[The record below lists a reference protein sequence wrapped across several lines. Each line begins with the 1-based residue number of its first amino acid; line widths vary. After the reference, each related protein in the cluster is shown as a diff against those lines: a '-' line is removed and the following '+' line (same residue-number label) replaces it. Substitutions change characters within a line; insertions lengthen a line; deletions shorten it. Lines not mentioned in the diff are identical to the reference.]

1 MLDTTRRA
9 TSAMTSQTILV
20 IDDQRDL
27 AEAVERALSIEGFD
41 VIIATDGKSG
51 LTIAREHAPDLVI
64 LDIGMPGIDGLEV
77 CRRLRADPRQGRIPI
92 LVLSARASEA
102 DRVVGLETGADDYV
116 IKPFGARELVAR
128 VKALL
133 RRAGAGPESKPI
145 IQSGKLKIDLHQH
158 RVTYDNDEILLTAAE
173 FRVLEFLARE
183 PGRVFSRD
191 EVIEG
196 ALHSDA
202 AVTERTV
209 DAHIAGIRKK
219 LGAGADHIET
229 VRAVGYRFRNLE

>member
-1 MLDTTRRA
+1 MNPGTV
-9 TSAMTSQTILV
+9 LV

-27 AEAVERALSIEGFD
+27 AEAVERALGLEGFD

-51 LTIAREHAPDLVI
+51 LSIAREHAPDLVI
-64 LDIGMPGIDGLEV
+64 LDLTMPGIDGLEV
-77 CRRLRADPRQGRIPI
+77 CRRLRADPKRGRMPI

-133 RRAGAGPESKPI
+133 RRTSAAAPARPI
-145 IQSGKLKIDLHQH
+145 ITSGSLKIDLHQH
-158 RVTYDNDEILLTAAE
+158 RVTYEKQEVALTAAE

-202 AVTERTV
+202 AITERTV

-219 LGAGADHIET
+219 LGPGADQIET
-229 VRAVGYRFRNLE
+229 VRAVGYRFVGENDE